1 MRCLKVEVILSQDDE
16 EPRVQ
21 IYTKTMNEELSQLV
35 ELLIKQE
42 VAKPSNIIGLLDDVE
57 YILKLDDIYY
67 FEANGNT
74 IIAVHKDNRYKIGM
88 RLYEVERVAPTQQ
101 FMRISKSII
110 ININKIYTI
119 ERSFG
124 TPSLITL
131 QNNKGTV
138 LASSQYVKQL
148 KKRLTGI

>member
-1 MRCLKVEVILSQDDE
+1 MKVEIILSPEDD

-21 IYTKTMNEELSQLV
+21 IYTKTMNEELSKLV
-35 ELLIKQE
+35 DLLMKQE
-42 VAKPSNIIGLLDDVE
+42 VIKHSNIIGLLDDVE
-57 YILKLDDIYY
+57 YVLKLDDIYY

-74 IIAVHKDNRYKIGM
+74 IIAVHKDNRYKISM
-88 RLYEVERVAPTQQ
+88 RLYEVEKVVPIHQ

-131 QNNKGTV
+131 QNNKGKV

-148 KKRLTGI
+148 KKQLTGN